1 MATVLVGDIGATKTW
16 IALYDADCD
25 PPRAIVS
32 RRFATVDFS
41 GLPAILD
48 AFLAATGSAGDTVA
62 GACFGVAGPVRGR
75 IAQLT
80 NVPWAVDAD
89 QIARGYGLP
98 QVRLLNDVEAL
109 GYGVTRLAPS
119 ALTWLRAGRHDD
131 EGNAAV
137 IAAGTGLGET
147 ILHRTAN
154 GLVPVPSEAGHADF
168 AARTTREQALA
179 SFIAETR
186 GRVSNE
192 DVLSGPGLVNI
203 HRFTHAARPCPGRSG
218 ETAEADDPALI
229 TARGLAGSCA
239 MCSEALALF
248 VSALGA
254 EAGNLALRAVATA
267 GLFVGGGIP
276 AKILPALRTPAFLQ
290 AFTAKAPMGALLG
303 NIPVAVVHAEAA
315 SLLGAAAVIRQQVA
329 AAPAVR

>member
-1 MATVLVGDIGATKTW
+1 MATVLVGDIGATKTR
-16 IALYDADCD
+16 IAFYDADCD
-25 PPRAIVS
+25 PPRAIAS
-32 RRFATVDFS
+32 RRFATADFS

-48 AFLAATGSAGDTVA
+48 AFLTAVRSAGDTPA

-75 IAQLT
+75 VAQLT

-89 QIARGYGLP
+89 QIARRYGLP

-109 GYGVTRLAPS
+109 GYGVTRLGPS
-119 ALTWLRAGRHDD
+119 ALTRLRAGRPDA

-147 ILHRTAN
+147 ILHRTAS

-179 SFIAETR
+179 SFVAETQ
-186 GRVSNE
+186 GRVSYENI
-192 DVLSGPGLVNI
+192 LSGPGLVNI
-203 HRFTHAARPCPGRSG
+203 HRFTHEAKPCPAHPG
-218 ETAEADDPALI
+218 ETAEADDPASI

-290 AFTAKAPMGALLG
+290 AFTAKSPMEALLG
-303 NIPVAVVHAEAA
+303 NIPVAVVHTEAA
-315 SLLGAAAVIRQQVA
+315 PLLGAAAAIREQVV
-329 AAPAVR
+329 AAPAIR